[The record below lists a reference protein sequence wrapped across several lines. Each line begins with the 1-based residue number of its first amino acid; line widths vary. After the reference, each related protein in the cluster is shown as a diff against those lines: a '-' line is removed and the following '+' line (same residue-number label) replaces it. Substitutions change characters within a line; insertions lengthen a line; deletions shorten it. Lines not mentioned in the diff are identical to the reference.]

1 MKTNLNTALFI
12 PILYLFAFAALT
24 AKATDRSSYLLVEY
38 DRLFARLDSL
48 ILKPSINSLYFGDTY
63 NIFRPA
69 EIRKMSPELDIALIK
84 RTQAEI
90 HEGNSQTGLS
100 ITGQTYFRLDNDLGF
115 DEDDAESRYR
125 FKIQGELRWNFLQ
138 SSLFGRKGRR
148 KEATL
153 KELID
158 RENFC
163 KQRSDV
169 SDYKLRQNLRHYYDS
184 LMAGVLQHRLRAL
197 NLINDTQSYL
207 LSNQNITSDDLLPI
221 LDARME
227 AERKLAA
234 IDGTY
239 PYANDLSRPE
249 GYIVRIDTTAL
260 MRHIRNTQI
269 DLTTLRLQME
279 LLEQQASNTTYWRQI
294 NLSPFVRYSYYGR
307 TDLPNS
313 KNIDVGMTFSVPIN
327 NETHRKRQNLRAER
341 NVIGAQEAYIQQRIT
356 DKVSFICRELDRLNR
371 ESEAEGKR
379 IVEMKKYIA
388 MRTDAYRNRIGEF
401 NRLARTREYNLY
413 LSCLERLIDYQYRR
427 DTYLAELQTLVP
439 DISIMKFCLSIPL
452 HDTISRNRQ

>member
-24 AKATDRSSYLLVEY
+24 AKATDRSSYLLDEY

-48 ILKPSINSLYFGDTY
+48 ILKPSVNSLYFGDTY

-90 HEGNSQTGLS
+90 QEGNSQTGLS

-169 SDYKLRQNLRHYYDS
+169 SDYELRQNLRHYYDS

-221 LDARME
+221 LDACM
-227 AERKLAA
+227 
-234 IDGTY
+234 
-239 PYANDLSRPE
+239 
-249 GYIVRIDTTAL
+249 
-260 MRHIRNTQI
+260 
-269 DLTTLRLQME
+269 
-279 LLEQQASNTTYWRQI
+279 
-294 NLSPFVRYSYYGR
+294 
-307 TDLPNS
+307 
-313 KNIDVGMTFSVPIN
+313 
-327 NETHRKRQNLRAER
+327 
-341 NVIGAQEAYIQQRIT
+341 
-356 DKVSFICRELDRLNR
+356 
-371 ESEAEGKR
+371 
-379 IVEMKKYIA
+379 
-388 MRTDAYRNRIGEF
+388 
-401 NRLARTREYNLY
+401 
-413 LSCLERLIDYQYRR
+413 
-427 DTYLAELQTLVP
+427 
-439 DISIMKFCLSIPL
+439 
-452 HDTISRNRQ
+452 